1 MLSHF
6 KTVFTSSSSSS
17 STEPK
22 LAPKGKKVTGN
33 HKDLIPYVK
42 NDISITKSQLEKY
55 STKKQLI
62 TKVLQPMDNYY
73 NFEKQKLE
81 QKYSYNNLNE
91 FYGELFNLYRK
102 QLDEC
107 SELLELAQNNYTHSL
122 YQHSLENHKSSNAS
136 RSNSVFSRNSLP
148 TTTSST
154 EDCTSLEKEI
164 PDHLLD
170 PISFEMFTNPV
181 ITPSGI
187 TYEKTH
193 ILEHLKRRGKFDP
206 ITRQELTEDQL
217 YPNLTI
223 KEAVDAYRAS
233 SLS

>member
-6 KTVFTSSSSSS
+6 KTVFISSS

-42 NDISITKSQLEKY
+42 NDISITKSQLKKY
-55 STKKQLI
+55 STKKQLVSKI
-62 TKVLQPMDNYY
+62 LQPMDNYY
-73 NFEKQKLE
+73 NTEKQKLQ
-81 QKYSYNNLNE
+81 QKYNYNNLNE
-91 FYGELFNLYRK
+91 FYDELFNLYKK

-122 YQHSLENHKSSNAS
+122 YQNSLENRKLSNAS

-148 TTTSST
+148 STSSSAS
-154 EDCTSLEKEI
+154 TSSEEI

-187 TYEKTH
+187 TYEKAH

-223 KEAVDAYRAS
+223 KEAVDSYRATNS
-233 SLS
+233 S

>member
-1 MLSHF
+1 MIFPL
-6 KTVFTSSSSSS
+6 
-17 STEPK
+17 
-22 LAPKGKKVTGN
+22 LN
-33 HKDLIPYVK
+33 HNSK
-42 NDISITKSQLEKY
+42 SIAL
-55 STKKQLI
+55 KQLI

-122 YQHSLENHKSSNAS
+122 YQHSLENRKSSNAS

-154 EDCTSLEKEI
+154 EDCTSLEK
-164 PDHLLD
+164 
-170 PISFEMFTNPV
+170 
-181 ITPSGI
+181 
-187 TYEKTH
+187 
-193 ILEHLKRRGKFDP
+193 KFQ
-206 ITRQELTEDQL
+206 II
-217 YPNLTI
+217 Y
-223 KEAVDAYRAS
+223 
-233 SLS
+233 

>member
-42 NDISITKSQLEKY
+42 NDISITKSQLKKY

-107 SELLELAQNNYTHSL
+107 SELLELIILIHYINIVWRIVNHQMLQEVIQYFQEIL
-122 YQHSLENHKSSNAS
+122 YQPQ
-136 RSNSVFSRNSLP
+136 LP
-148 TTTSST
+148 
-154 EDCTSLEKEI
+154 
-164 PDHLLD
+164 LL
-170 PISFEMFTNPV
+170 
-181 ITPSGI
+181 
-187 TYEKTH
+187 KTAH
-193 ILEHLKRRGKFDP
+193 HLKKKFQ
-206 ITRQELTEDQL
+206 II
-217 YPNLTI
+217 Y
-223 KEAVDAYRAS
+223 
-233 SLS
+233 